1 MLRAAA
7 RDVVSIG
14 LNRRR
19 GFGWVTI
26 FDAKPWT
33 DDDSRTLLAMKEES

>member
-1 MLRAAA
+1 VLRAAA

-19 GFGWVTI
+19 GFGWATV
-26 FDAKPWT
+26 FDAEPPPI
-33 DDDSRTLLAMKEES
+33 SSLIV